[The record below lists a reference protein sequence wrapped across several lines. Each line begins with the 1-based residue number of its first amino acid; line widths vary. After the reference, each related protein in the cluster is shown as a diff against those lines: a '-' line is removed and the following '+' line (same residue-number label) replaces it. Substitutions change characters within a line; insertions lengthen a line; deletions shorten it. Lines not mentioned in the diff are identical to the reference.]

1 MKRHRWGGASFA
13 VPIIGQQMSYTIDSK
28 KERDGLKIISKVED
42 VL

>member
-13 VPIIGQQMSYTIDSK
+13 VLIIGQQMSYTIDSK
-28 KERDGLKIISKVED
+28 KERGGLKIISKVED